1 MLHCSQSV
9 TKLLRYYSCQLLAL
23 DCYDSIPASHFLL
36 KVHYSVKHI
45 LMIISEIKLRYFRK
59 KIPFLP
65 KLSTRRTTLYRMA
78 FWRCCN
84 KQSTCQTMQTA
95 DRRTFL
101 RKPSGEKSNGM
112 MESIQF
118 NCILNN
124 SEKSHRFLMIKTTP
138 LATFTSTN
146 TTTTYRHGRICLS
159 DDD

>member
-1 MLHCSQSV
+1 M
-9 TKLLRYYSCQLLAL
+9 
-23 DCYDSIPASHFLL
+23 
-36 KVHYSVKHI
+36 
-45 LMIISEIKLRYFRK
+45 
-59 KIPFLP
+59 IPFP
-65 KLSTRRTTLYRMA
+65 RLSFFVKSSLQCEAHFNDHFRNKITLFPQKNSVFAKIVNTTDDIILIA

-124 SEKSHRFLMIKTTP
+124 SEKNHRFLMIKTTP

-146 TTTTYRHGRICLS
+146 TTTTYRHGRICLPL
-159 DDD
+159 